1 MTLQRM
7 SALPGHDVA
16 EGDHDVRGW
25 TLVGCDGVA
34 AGSVV
39 DLLVDTAAMTAR
51 YLDVMLGVPGTAGT
65 NGEHVLVPVSAV
77 DLDPRTDA
85 VKVPTM
91 RAAGLWELP
100 RREAELPGEAEERA
114 VSAAFNDEGPAA

>member
-7 SALPGHDVA
+7 SSLKGHDVA

-25 TLVGCDGVA
+25 TLVGADGVA

-51 YLDVMLGVPGTAGT
+51 YLDVMLGVPGTADT
-65 NGEHVLVPVSAV
+65 NGEHVLVPVAAV
-77 DLDPRTDA
+77 DLDPRMDA
-85 VKVPTM
+85 VRVPM
-91 RAAGLWELP
+91 LRAAGLWELP
-100 RREAELPGEAEERA
+100 RREGEVPSEAEERA
-114 VSAAFNDEGPAA
+114 VAAAFARR